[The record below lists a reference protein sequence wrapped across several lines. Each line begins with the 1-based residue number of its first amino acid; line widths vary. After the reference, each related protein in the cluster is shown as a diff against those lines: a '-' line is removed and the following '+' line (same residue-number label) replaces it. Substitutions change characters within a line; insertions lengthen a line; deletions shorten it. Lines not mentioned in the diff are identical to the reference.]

1 MDFCV
6 FFLSRCFV
14 CFCDYQDPGQTKNLP
29 GKILRLFRSQGRV
42 IPNSAFW
49 CQYLFLKLFLY
60 KGIWPPNTAFARLRR
75 GRHENTRKF
84 HLGAC
89 YVRLA
94 FLSSVSC
101 ALELIAVCVDGT
113 VPVASAAWHGLVS
126 ARGSAH

>member
-49 CQYLFLKLFLY
+49 CQYLFLKLFFVEGESN
-60 KGIWPPNTAFARLRR
+60 GIQKIAVTAVAHLPLAFWSAAALRR
-75 GRHENTRKF
+75 FEWSSLRDDGREVVPDAHHIGLK
-84 HLGAC
+84 
-89 YVRLA
+89 
-94 FLSSVSC
+94 SVNRSHHC
-101 ALELIAVCVDGT
+101 G
-113 VPVASAAWHGLVS
+113 
-126 ARGSAH
+126 

>member
-49 CQYLFLKLFLY
+49 CQYLFLKLFFV
-60 KGIWPPNTAFARLRR
+60 KGNLATKHPASP
-75 GRHENTRKF
+75 GY
-84 HLGAC
+84 GA
-89 YVRLA
+89 
-94 FLSSVSC
+94 
-101 ALELIAVCVDGT
+101 
-113 VPVASAAWHGLVS
+113 AA
-126 ARGSAH
+126 

>member
-49 CQYLFLKLFLY
+49 CQYLFLKLFFV
-60 KGIWPPNTAFARLRR
+60 KGNLATKHPGFARLWRGGVKRR
-75 GRHENTRKF
+75 GNF
-84 HLGAC
+84 
-89 YVRLA
+89 
-94 FLSSVSC
+94 
-101 ALELIAVCVDGT
+101 I
-113 VPVASAAWHGLVS
+113 
-126 ARGSAH
+126 